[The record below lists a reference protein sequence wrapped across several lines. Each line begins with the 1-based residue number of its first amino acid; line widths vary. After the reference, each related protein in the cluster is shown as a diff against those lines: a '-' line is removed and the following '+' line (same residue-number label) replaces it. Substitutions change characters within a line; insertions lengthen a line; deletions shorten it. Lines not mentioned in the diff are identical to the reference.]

1 MNCIIV
7 DDEPLA
13 REAIEMLIEKT
24 ADLTLLGSFN
34 SAATASKFMHDSN
47 INLVFLDIQMPGIN
61 GIEFAKTIPEKT
73 FVIFTTAF
81 SEFATESYEVDAIDY
96 LIKPVKLERFQKAI
110 DKALAYSLL
119 LQKGKLTNN
128 IEQVTDNY
136 FFIKADRK
144 IIKVYFK
151 DILFIEGLKDY
162 VVMHTENQKVITAMN
177 IKTIHEQ
184 LPKRMFVRVSKSY
197 IINADRIDS
206 VDNNTVYIEKN
217 EIPIGNIY
225 RDFFFSEFVTKKILS
240 R

>member
-24 ADLTLLGSFN
+24 PDLVVLGSFN
-34 SAATASKFMHDSN
+34 SAATASKFMHDTSVDL
-47 INLVFLDIQMPGIN
+47 IFLDIQMPGIN

-81 SEFATESYEVDAIDY
+81 SEFATVSYEVDAIDY
-96 LIKPVKLERFQKAI
+96 LIKPIKLERFQKAI
-110 DKALAYSLL
+110 DKALSYSSLL
-119 LQKGKLTNN
+119 KKGKSGNN
-128 IEQVTDNY
+128 IEQITDNY

-162 VVMHTENQKVITAMN
+162 VVMHTESQKIITAMN

-184 LPKRMFVRVSKSY
+184 LPKKMFVRVSKSY
-197 IINADRIDS
+197 IINVDRIDS
-206 VDNNTVYIEKN
+206 VDNNTVYIGKN

-225 RDFFFSEFVTKKILS
+225 RDFFFNEFVTKKILS